1 MDCSVRMDFSSNI
14 KEEEP
19 DDEGQLFLSE
29 IEEDF
34 PLVSIKKEIET
45 TQKESD
51 EIFFANLI
59 NGNELGNLSDLS
71 DENEDDLK
79 LKLSDEEISD
89 EDYDQCKPING
100 NELGN
105 LSDLSDENEDDLK
118 LKLSD
123 EEISDEDYDQ
133 CKPSPESPK
142 TQCKPKCTPEQQEML
157 NEMKADF
164 FYIENICKFTEC
176 KIKITHKKAKK
187 IIQDRIPYNKV
198 QL

>member
-89 EDYDQCKPING
+89 EDYDQCKP
-100 NELGN
+100 
-105 LSDLSDENEDDLK
+105 
-118 LKLSD
+118 
-123 EEISDEDYDQ
+123 
-133 CKPSPESPK
+133 PESPK

-176 KIKITHKKAKK
+176 KMKIKHKKAKK
-187 IIQDRIPYNKV
+187 YIQDRIPYNKV